1 MVKPLIRTVRKTSFT
16 IVIVALA
23 LIIALLLFL
32 LYSILVDIGT
42 VDQQTRQYL
51 ITLASLVAAVLLLSI
66 FLLVLEVV
74 HYVAG
79 RVSGSTA
86 PTRRTDYEYEQD
98 AWTEAGKRLKPEDA
112 PPIEDFEQDD
122 E

>member
-23 LIIALLLFL
+23 LIITLLLFL
-32 LYSILVDIGT
+32 LYSILMDIGT

-86 PTRRTDYEYEQD
+86 PTRRTDYEQD

-112 PPIEDFEQDD
+112 PPIEDFEQAD